1 MTNKFKDTD
10 IKDYTYYFFDD
21 MIDVKNTDPNKM
33 KIQKYIQKYSYLLRR
48 ICGSQRLGL
57 FFIMKTNIS
66 HKFSKMNVCLY
77 KLKMMYFDG
86 DDVSEDI
93 DANNKT

>member
-1 MTNKFKDTD
+1 
-10 IKDYTYYFFDD
+10 
-21 MIDVKNTDPNKM
+21 
-33 KIQKYIQKYSYLLRR
+33 
-48 ICGSQRLGL
+48 
-57 FFIMKTNIS
+57 MKTNIS
-66 HKFSKMNVCLY
+66 HKFSQMNVCLY